1 MAKQTDYSQYENE
14 ELVKIIRSG
23 RDADG
28 AVILLLMSRCK
39 PYSLNIY
46 KRYRYSVELMELDS
60 ITYIAHRQACETFSS
75 DRGYYM
81 PYYGLY
87 LQTELSNASGDNG
100 SGFHVPRRVQDN
112 VRRYRK
118 AVQDFVTAHQREP
131 TTSEI
136 LRMTG
141 FTEDEINEL
150 TEAYNA
156 MHPTSL
162 DCPVVTA
169 ESDGDCTI
177 GDLVPD
183 QTDLAE
189 SVTQSVYVRE
199 ISDKLDAVMSRD
211 LTRPEKIAVQ
221 VKMYEVDRYA
231 VLGGLSPENA
241 KKYYQ
246 SGLRKLR
253 QPKSANALRPFLDT
267 ENLFI
272 ASGLASFKRTGTSA
286 PERITINRLD
296 K

>member
-118 AVQDFVTAHQREP
+118 AVQDFVTAHQRDP
-131 TTSEI
+131 TTLEI
-136 LRMTG
+136 MRMTG
-141 FTEDEINEL
+141 FTRDELEEL

-162 DCPVVTA
+162 DCPIVTE

-177 GDLVPD
+177 GDLTAD
-183 QTDLAE
+183 QTDTE
-189 SVTQSVYVRE
+189 QIITDKVYIEDLRKE
-199 ISDKLDAVMSRD
+199 LRD
-211 LTRPEKIAVQ
+211 IMTGALTREQRNAVDVRSYGVTDYAMLIGQTKDDVRRNYAAGLKVLRRPEHT
-221 VKMYEVDRYA
+221 RR
-231 VLGGLSPENA
+231 
-241 KKYYQ
+241 
-246 SGLRKLR
+246 LRGYLET
-253 QPKSANALRPFLDT
+253 D
-267 ENLFI
+267 NLFT
-272 ASGLASFKRTGTSA
+272 ATGYRSFRRTGTSS